1 MKFNENLK
9 YLRKEAKLTQEQLA
23 EKLNVSRQ
31 AVTKWESGQSLPDI
45 QNLKEMADMFEVTMD
60 ALVGDIGTKKES
72 VINKKMND
80 IGYFIFA
87 TVVVIGI
94 CIISVMEYINSVTN
108 DENKV
113 IISYIMLGIG
123 AFVFFVYILKK
134 FLQNSNEPI
143 INMKDTIEGKKERK
157 KYIINIYKTMIFA
170 DIFFSIIFGLPN
182 AMSGLSDFLGNF
194 IENII
199 MFLLITIFVAI
210 KNYVDLEKKV
220 KELNKEESFTNAQ
233 KYVII

>member
-1 MKFNENLK
+1 
-9 YLRKEAKLTQEQLA
+9 
-23 EKLNVSRQ
+23 
-31 AVTKWESGQSLPDI
+31 
-45 QNLKEMADMFEVTMD
+45 
-60 ALVGDIGTKKES
+60 
-72 VINKKMND
+72 
-80 IGYFIFA
+80 
-87 TVVVIGI
+87 
-94 CIISVMEYINSVTN
+94 
-108 DENKV
+108 
-113 IISYIMLGIG
+113 
-123 AFVFFVYILKK
+123 
-134 FLQNSNEPI
+134 
-143 INMKDTIEGKKERK
+143 MKDTIEGKKERK

-194 IENII
+194 IEN

>member
-72 VINKKMND
+72 VMNKKLND

-143 INMKDTIEGKKERK
+143 INMKDTIEGKN
-157 KYIINIYKTMIFA
+157 ILNVNIYKTMIFA

-182 AMSGLSDFLGNF
+182 AMSGLSDFFGNF

>member
-72 VINKKMND
+72 VINKKIND

-143 INMKDTIEGKKERK
+143 INMKDNIEGKKERK
-157 KYIINIYKTMIFA
+157 KYIINRYKTMIFA

-182 AMSGLSDFLGNF
+182 AMSGLSDFFGNF

-220 KELNKEESFTNAQ
+220 KELNK
-233 KYVII
+233 

>member
-45 QNLKEMADMFEVTMD
+45 QNLKEIADMFEVTMD

-72 VINKKMND
+72 VINKKIND

-157 KYIINIYKTMIFA
+157 KYIINRYKTMIFA

-182 AMSGLSDFLGNF
+182 AMSGLSDFFGNF

-220 KELNKEESFTNAQ
+220 KELNKE
-233 KYVII
+233 

>member
-72 VINKKMND
+72 VINKKIND

-87 TVVVIGI
+87 TVVIIGI
-94 CIISVMEYINSVTN
+94 CIISVMEYINTVTN

-143 INMKDTIEGKKERK
+143 INMKDNIEGKKERK
-157 KYIINIYKTMIFA
+157 KYIINRYKTMIFA

-182 AMSGLSDFLGNF
+182 AMSGLSDFFGNF

-220 KELNKEESFTNAQ
+220 KELNK
-233 KYVII
+233 

>member
-72 VINKKMND
+72 VINKKIND

-94 CIISVMEYINSVTN
+94 CIISVMEYINTVAN

-134 FLQNSNEPI
+134 YLQNSNEPI

-157 KYIINIYKTMIFA
+157 KYIINRYKMVIFE
-170 DIFFSIIFGLPN
+170 DIIFSLIFCMPYV
-182 AMSGLSDFLGNF
+182 MSGVSEFAINF
-194 IENII
+194 IENIVMLSI
-199 MFLLITIFVAI
+199 LTMFLAI
-210 KNYVDLEKKV
+210 KNYADLERKV
-220 KELNKEESFTNAQ
+220 KELNKD
-233 KYVII
+233 